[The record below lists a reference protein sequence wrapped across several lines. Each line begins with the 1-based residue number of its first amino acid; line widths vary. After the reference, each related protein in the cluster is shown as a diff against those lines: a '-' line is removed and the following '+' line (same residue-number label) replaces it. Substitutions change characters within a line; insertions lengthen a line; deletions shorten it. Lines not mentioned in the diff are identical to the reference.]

1 MQVSCSRDLKFIQA
15 TLDMW
20 SVAQMASSNFNEC
33 WLLKYLWYLFDCFQH
48 PYGEDIEIY
57 EAQDLI
63 DYLQDILP
71 EVSEQVI
78 HVENIMVLCT
88 SIMYVTCKMMS
99 GLFHCFLT
107 LLAHKYSLVAES
119 DASFISSSALKSPV
133 SLSSFMLSI
142 FLMLSVNF
150 SHFHLIW
157 RESSLFILGTLPFSE
172 RRR

>member
-1 MQVSCSRDLKFIQA
+1 M
-15 TLDMW
+15 
-20 SVAQMASSNFNEC
+20 NE
-33 WLLKYLWYLFDCFQH
+33 WYLFDCFQH

-63 DYLQDILP
+63 DYLQGILP

-88 SIMYVTCKMMS
+88 SIMYMTCKMMP

-157 RESSLFILGTLPFSE
+157 MEFKFVHIGNLALFWKETIA
-172 RRR
+172 